1 MFGSAARA
9 SSAPALP
16 RLGEIRLPG
25 EKPEAQRKAAAE
37 LVVAATELKRGS
49 NAQVDAT
56 VLAVGVIA
64 LVDELLEHNLAPY
77 RAKLTDAAHFGEL
90 LARVDRAPEGRM
102 SPAAAAV
109 LCYVGAQFDHEDKLF
124 EQLCRWSL
132 EAGYYATRTGT
143 AADELLAGLR
153 LDMAKI
159 LRSFQIPRPRN
170 VASGSERPVEHC
182 ADISPIPRPRLRSA
196 ARR

>member
-9 SSAPALP
+9 SSVPALP

-37 LVVAATELKRGS
+37 LVVAATELKRNS
-49 NAQVDAT
+49 TTQVEAT

-64 LVDELLEHNLAPY
+64 LVDELLEHNLTAY

-90 LARVDRAPEGRM
+90 LARVDRAPDGRM
-102 SPAAAAV
+102 STAAAAV
-109 LCYVGAQFDHEDKLF
+109 LCYIGAQFEHEDKLF

-132 EAGYYATRTGT
+132 EAGYHAARTG
-143 AADELLAGLR
+143 ADAEELLAGLR
-153 LDMAKI
+153 LDMASI
-159 LRSFQIPRPRN
+159 LRSFQIPRPRT
-170 VASGSERPVEHC
+170 V